1 MIDAHIHLWRY
12 SPQTHGWI
20 DAHMQVLRRH
30 FEPHDLA
37 HVCAGAGV
45 QGVVAVQAAQT
56 LAENDYLLACAA
68 QSTLIRG
75 VVGWVDLRSPSVTQ
89 QLDELAQSPLVCG
102 VRHIV
107 QDEPDEGF
115 LLGADFGR
123 GIACLAKHQLVY
135 DLLVYARQLPQ
146 ALRFVDRFPNQVF
159 VLDHLGKPQLRTA
172 DWEPWKSL
180 LRQLAQRPNVYAKL
194 SGLVTEDTLPAW
206 SRERVAEAIDH
217 ALECFGPQRLMLGSD
232 WPVCLLAEPYE
243 GVWAPAL
250 SRLTGLSPA
259 ERSAVEQDTAVRV
272 YRLDGSRVHAVASR
286 A

>member
-30 FEPHDLA
+30 FEPQDLEQ
-37 HVCAGAGV
+37 VCARVGV

-68 QSTLIRG
+68 QCALIRG
-75 VVGWVDLRSPSVTQ
+75 VVGWVDLRAPNVAA
-89 QLDELAQSPLVCG
+89 QLEALTQSPLVCG

-107 QDEPDEGF
+107 QDEPDENF
-115 LLGADFGR
+115 LLGAEFGR
-123 GIACLAKHQLVY
+123 GIASLAKHQLVY

-159 VLDHLGKPQLRTA
+159 VLDHLGKPQLRTNE
-172 DWEPWKSL
+172 WEPWMGL
-180 LRQLAQRPNVYAKL
+180 LRQLAERPNVYAKL
-194 SGLVTEDTLPAW
+194 SGLVTEDSRPAW
-206 SRERVAEAIDH
+206 SRERVAQAIDH
-217 ALECFGPQRLMLGSD
+217 ALDCFGPQRLMVGSD

-243 GVWAPAL
+243 GVWAHARSRLAAL
-250 SRLTGLSPA
+250 SPTDRA
-259 ERSAVEQDTAVRV
+259 AVEQDTAVRV

-286 A
+286 R